1 MKPEGFPG
9 PLLRRKKKG
18 KPHTTPTFSLS
29 TTMNSSTY
37 LVWCRTALFLWGKKK
52 KVLDN
57 FKFINSSVNKKKPHD
72 IVRFHLIPPVV
83 WDTPKA
89 HGAKP
94 KQCNPMQWQPL
105 CSTLKL
111 SSTKTA
117 LVSKARDLCT
127 GCFGKSAHTFIKGQK
142 DSISKCQQ
150 SLSETQHFSFSCFH
164 FNLVPVQ
171 TVFEGQGGPSN
182 QTATVMVRR
191 ME

>member
-9 PLLRRKKKG
+9 PLLRRKKRESHTQLPPFLYPQLWTA
-18 KPHTTPTFSLS
+18 PHILSGAGPPSFS
-29 TTMNSSTY
+29 
-37 LVWCRTALFLWGKKK
+37 GEKK

-111 SSTKTA
+111 SCTKTA
-117 LVSKARDLCT
+117 LVSKARDPCT

-142 DSISKCQQ
+142 DSTSKCQQ